1 MTRMNN
7 KVLIKL
13 ILPEINKKYDLF
25 IPVNEYIWKIN
36 KLMVR
41 SINSLD
47 GEILDVEKEY
57 AIINKDTGKIYQNNE
72 IIVNTEIRNGTEL
85 ILITNQ
91 NKGELEVDEVIPTE
105 KNVN

>member
-1 MTRMNN
+1 MNN

-72 IIVNTEIRNGTEL
+72 IIVNTEIRN
-85 ILITNQ
+85 
-91 NKGELEVDEVIPTE
+91 EVIPTE